1 MKQISIIVKN
11 AQGVL
16 AIVAELMAE
25 RNININNIEA
35 DTIGETGVLV
45 MTVDQYDIALQALR
59 DAGFNAISEES
70 LLVKLKDE
78 PGALARIAK
87 RFSAA
92 NINIR
97 GIHIINREGGES
109 IVAISTERTD
119 EAIKV
124 VEDILVA

>member
-1 MKQISIIVKN
+1 MKQISIVVKN

-16 AIVAELMAE
+16 ATIAELMAE
-25 RNININNIEA
+25 RNINITDIEA
-35 DTIGETGVLV
+35 ETVGETGVLV
-45 MTVDQYDIALQALR
+45 MSVDQYDTALQTLR

-70 LLVKLKDE
+70 LLVRLKDE
-78 PGALARIAK
+78 PGALARVAK

-92 NINIR
+92 DINIR
-97 GIHIINREGGES
+97 GIHIISREGGES

-124 VEDILVA
+124 VEDILVS